1 MYLSIVSMYHLY
13 LLLQFY
19 IYRLSI
25 YLSFYLSIQLSIYPS
40 ICISTY
46 ISVYCHERAR
56 LHVKKVHWYVYKY
69 IYCLFNHFHKYHI
82 TGEMIRRI
90 VQYWRGTFS
99 TPVSLCIILCI
110 WICEWC
116 TYFYICKRIPNNN
129 VWFCWTSFTQ
139 YNWIYVY
146 VQMLLF
152 LCFFAGG

>member
-1 MYLSIVSMYHLY
+1 MRVRWGGLCFSERGFLPPPLPFFFIKLLIYSLKSMYLSIVSMYHLY

-56 LHVKKVHWYVYKY
+56 LHVKKVHWYVYIY

-90 VQYWRGTFS
+90 IQYWRGIFS
-99 TPVSLCIILCI
+99 IPVSL
-110 WICEWC
+110 
-116 TYFYICKRIPNNN
+116 RI
-129 VWFCWTSFTQ
+129 TLRTGGFTEK
-139 YNWIYVY
+139 V
-146 VQMLLF
+146 F
-152 LCFFAGG
+152 SP